1 MNSEALARAVAA
13 YDEARCTMYGRSNEP
28 RMSDRNR
35 ETIAPMILA
44 AVKAYLLAAT
54 PASKIVPIKP
64 TKAMMDAVDAAYDAF
79 EASADGAWCG
89 AASVYAAMID
99 AAPALE
105 DASVERADANSTN
118 PLSEGRE
125 RS

>member
-1 MNSEALARAVAA
+1 
-13 YDEARCTMYGRSNEP
+13 
-28 RMSDRNR
+28 MSDRNR

-44 AVKAYLLAAT
+44 AVKAYLLAAAPT
-54 PASKIVPIKP
+54 SKIVPIKP

-89 AASVYAAMID
+89 AASVYAAMLD

-105 DASVERADANSTN
+105 SRPVALADAHSKN
-118 PLSEGRE
+118 PPEAEHG
-125 RS
+125 